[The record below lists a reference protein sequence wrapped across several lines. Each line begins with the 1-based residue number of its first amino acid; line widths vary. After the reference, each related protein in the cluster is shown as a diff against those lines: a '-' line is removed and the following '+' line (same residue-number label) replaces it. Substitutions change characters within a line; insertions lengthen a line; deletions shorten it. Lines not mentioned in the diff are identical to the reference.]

1 MTDTVQDTQILSTP
15 IVSTSET
22 VTISKQEYHFL
33 QVVADIMR
41 RDYIAV
47 HTDKDIICTATAQ
60 EWDKAI
66 EDLDSLD

>member
-1 MTDTVQDTQILSTP
+1 MTTKSATTD
-15 IVSTSET
+15 T

-41 RDYIAV
+41 RDYIAL
-47 HTDKDIICTATAQ
+47 HTDKDIDCTATAF

-66 EDLDSLD
+66 ENLDSFV